1 MEENSHF
8 QDEINEIIKKKFEAI
23 ENEANRLNSL
33 PSEMPYHKPPLYT
46 DFVNYIRMFTDSVD
60 KYETPEKTKQR
71 LLDSAHVDFVK
82 DRTPACTIFTID
94 KLIDMYWH
102 WNLHTY
108 TIPEEKECVTYWKE
122 FRQFARKNGVPLRNF
137 DKITKRLI
145 NADAKDLQKFF
156 VGCYVIAED
165 RASSLQVNSCYQ
177 VIVNKV
183 FCVLHNAVRSISPDQ
198 FEETL
203 ENLGRD
209 STDMDRKLFDI
220 LFDNDRDTVGK
231 ISAIVQIMIY
241 MDNDPAWIPYM
252 LDVQG
257 QENITMLQHLI
268 DVLLQMIL
276 GKDKLPVE

>member
-1 MEENSHF
+1 M
-8 QDEINEIIKKKFEAI
+8 
-23 ENEANRLNSL
+23 
-33 PSEMPYHKPPLYT
+33 
-46 DFVNYIRMFTDSVD
+46 
-60 KYETPEKTKQR
+60 
-71 LLDSAHVDFVK
+71 
-82 DRTPACTIFTID
+82 
-94 KLIDMYWH
+94 
-102 WNLHTY
+102 
-108 TIPEEKECVTYWKE
+108 
-122 FRQFARKNGVPLRNF
+122 
-137 DKITKRLI
+137 
-145 NADAKDLQKFF
+145 
-156 VGCYVIAED
+156 
-165 RASSLQVNSCYQ
+165 
-177 VIVNKV
+177 
-183 FCVLHNAVRSISPDQ
+183 RSISPDQ